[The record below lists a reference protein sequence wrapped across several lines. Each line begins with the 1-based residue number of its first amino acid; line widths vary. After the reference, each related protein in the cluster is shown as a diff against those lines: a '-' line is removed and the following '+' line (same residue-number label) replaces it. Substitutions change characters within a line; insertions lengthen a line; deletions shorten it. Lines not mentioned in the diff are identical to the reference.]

1 MAWAAVWG
9 QEAGAGGTRH
19 EALALTALLANVE
32 VTNFGLPA
40 EIVAVSLT
48 HSLYSAIEIENSTN
62 YT

>member
-1 MAWAAVWG
+1 MAWAAVWR
-9 QEAGAGGTRH
+9 QEAGGARH

-40 EIVAVSLT
+40 EIVAVSL
-48 HSLYSAIEIENSTN
+48 YSAIEIENSTN